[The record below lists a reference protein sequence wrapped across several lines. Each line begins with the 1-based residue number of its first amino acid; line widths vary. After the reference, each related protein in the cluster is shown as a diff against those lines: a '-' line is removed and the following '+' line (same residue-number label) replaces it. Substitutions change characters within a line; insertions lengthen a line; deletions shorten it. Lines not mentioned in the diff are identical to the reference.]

1 VAHLGAIDHVFLSVG
16 QGGAS
21 DVLKSAAED
30 LRRPFEERVFGT
42 FNVVRAV
49 APKMREGSIT
59 LMSGMYAS
67 RIRRQASAQTAAL
80 CAVESLARTLAL
92 DLAPV
97 RVNAVAPGW
106 IDTPRLERSFG
117 ADKAGRVD
125 AIARE
130 LPGKRIGNTGEVA
143 AAVILLMTNRY
154 INGEVLHIDGGG
166 RFV

>member
-1 VAHLGAIDHVFLSVG
+1 M
-16 QGGAS
+16 
-21 DVLKSAAED
+21 
-30 LRRPFEERVFGT
+30 FGT

-67 RIRRQASAQTAAL
+67 RIRSHASAQTAAL
-80 CAVESLARTLAL
+80 CAVELLARTLAL

-117 ADKAGRVD
+117 ADKASRMKPLRASSRANASVTPT
-125 AIARE
+125 RW
-130 LPGKRIGNTGEVA
+130 LRPSSC
-143 AAVILLMTNRY
+143 
-154 INGEVLHIDGGG
+154 
-166 RFV
+166 